1 METRTAVDNWA
12 RTRRTLLARLRR
24 TRTDEACWSEFFDAY
39 SRLIFSVARKSGLS
53 HADSEDIV
61 QVTVLKVSRYIDR
74 FEFDPARGKFRNWV
88 CMITKQ
94 QIANHYRKVNRQPL
108 IDEWDPDDADSTPEI
123 EDPVNRWD
131 EIWDDEYI
139 GYLNGMVLAK
149 VKRKVS
155 PKQYQIFHLYCIKEL
170 TSEKVAEI
178 LDVNPN
184 EVYLAKNRVKPVYE
198 EVLRKSLDK
207 IGASRSMIED
217 GLMQP

>member
-1 METRTAVDNWA
+1 
-12 RTRRTLLARLRR
+12 
-24 TRTDEACWSEFFDAY
+24 
-39 SRLIFSVARKSGLS
+39 
-53 HADSEDIV
+53 
-61 QVTVLKVSRYIDR
+61 
-74 FEFDPARGKFRNWV
+74 
-88 CMITKQ
+88 MIAKQ

-123 EDPVNRWD
+123 EDPVNRWE

-139 GYLNGMVLAK
+139 GYLNGMALAK

-184 EVYLAKNRVKPVYE
+184 EVYLAKNRVKPIYE
-198 EVLRKSLDK
+198 EALRKSLYK
-207 IGASRSMIED
+207 LGRANQHSKPQSFMK
-217 GLMQP
+217 

>member
-53 HADSEDIV
+53 HGDSEDIV

-139 GYLNGMVLAK
+139 GYLNGACQSETESQPQTISYLSPVLYQGIDLGK
-149 VKRKVS
+149 GRRDS
-155 PKQYQIFHLYCIKEL
+155 GREPQRGLPREKQ
-170 TSEKVAEI
+170 
-178 LDVNPN
+178 
-184 EVYLAKNRVKPVYE
+184 
-198 EVLRKSLDK
+198 
-207 IGASRSMIED
+207 G
-217 GLMQP
+217 